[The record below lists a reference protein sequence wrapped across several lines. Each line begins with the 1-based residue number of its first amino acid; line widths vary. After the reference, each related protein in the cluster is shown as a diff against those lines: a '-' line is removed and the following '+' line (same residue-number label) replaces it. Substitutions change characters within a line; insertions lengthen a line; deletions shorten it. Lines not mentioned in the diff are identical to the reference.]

1 MDAFWKLTAVN
12 IKVCLYVQLVQEG
25 MNEMFYLTIHSTY
38 LRFDGVKH
46 MVNHHSDSDRGKPLP
61 AHGIL
66 FSISSKV
73 SFICII
79 PHTTDNI
86 YHCFCYTIRGALA
99 GTRNNSMG
107 PTTKDR
113 PDDPSHHERTL
124 LPRSY
129 LSLRTWFRVRHVNA
143 SCAFYSSVL
152 YVPQSA
158 EMDSF
163 RL

>member
-1 MDAFWKLTAVN
+1 MDAFWKLPAVN
-12 IKVCLYVQLVQEG
+12 RKVCLYVQLVQEG
-25 MNEMFYLTIHSTY
+25 MNEMFYLTTHSTY

-46 MVNHHSDSDRGKPLP
+46 MVNDHSDSYRGKPLP

-66 FSISSKV
+66 FSISS
-73 SFICII
+73 I
-79 PHTTDNI
+79 PQP
-86 YHCFCYTIRGALA
+86 YTSRGALA

-113 PDDPSHHERTL
+113 SDDPSHHERTL